1 MRNQQLQC
9 IITAFGHALSKCCS
23 KTLRLI
29 VGVKSS
35 GVFLVPD
42 GPFSPSFLILFK
54 GFSKFMSMTGLGFV
68 YELKNIDKI
77 PFQKNFDSMYTAVK
91 MYNSYQQFSIECKPQ
106 L

>member
-1 MRNQQLQC
+1 MY
-9 IITAFGHALSKCCS
+9 ITAFGHTLCKCCS

-42 GPFSPSFLILFK
+42 DPFSPSFLFLFK

-68 YELKNIDKI
+68 YELHIIILKNIDNI
-77 PFQKNFDSMYTAVK
+77 LFQKNFDSMYTVK